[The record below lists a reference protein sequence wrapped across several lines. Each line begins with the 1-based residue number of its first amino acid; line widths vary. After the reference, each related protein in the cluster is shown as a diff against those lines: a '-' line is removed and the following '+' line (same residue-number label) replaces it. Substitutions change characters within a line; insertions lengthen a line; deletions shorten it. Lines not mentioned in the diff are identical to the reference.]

1 VKVNLQ
7 CLLSNDND
15 DKDGGWSRDPDD
27 VIASTERRT
36 ATSRFV
42 FPLSL
47 IAIDFLL
54 VQHT

>member
-1 VKVNLQ
+1 VNLQ